1 MTSDAPPISGAE
13 ARRAAR
19 NAGAIAAA
27 SILSRGLQFLWQLIL
42 VPGLGAAAYG
52 IYGAVMAFIQVG
64 TALPAFGMG
73 LIVIR
78 DVARRPEQAGRY
90 LTATLFL
97 QTLLALLTYTGLNA
111 AAAIGGY
118 SVEVRVFVAIAALNL
133 IIDILGNMCNDLLL
147 AREQMWAT
155 AAVTVGHIVALIA
168 LAGLGLA
175 SGYGLFGV
183 YLGTIAAG
191 LLRTAALWA
200 LALRLG
206 IRPVF
211 PLDRALARL
220 LLTSGAP
227 LALSAFLTLAYQQVD
242 KLLTNRLI
250 GNLETGYL
258 TVAFI
263 IIFGVVELLNTT
275 ILTALYP
282 LMSRSYGDGQQPLF
296 GLMVE
301 KLAFFTLVI
310 CLPITLTISGF
321 AAALTVPLFGEDF
334 RPAAEVLAVLIWYAL
349 LMMTGNM
356 FQQGL
361 LVQNRQR
368 RVLLVRACGLAVNL
382 LLLFLLLPAL
392 GVIGAALASVGAEA
406 LVLTLWL
413 RNFRAVGWDL
423 RRVAP
428 RVARLAGV
436 GALSALVMLALR
448 AWSPVV
454 GMAAGLLAYGAGA
467 LLLRVLGRDDWEL
480 LDRLLGALPG
490 GALLRRW
497 RAALADWAGR

>member
-1 MTSDAPPISGAE
+1 MTSEAQAISGAE

-42 VPGLGAAAYG
+42 VPGLGSVSYG
-52 IYGAVMAFIQVG
+52 VYGAVMAFIQVG

-90 LTATLFL
+90 LTTTLFM
-97 QTLLALLTYTGLNA
+97 QTLLAALTYIGLNA

-118 SVEVRVFVAIAALNL
+118 STEVRVFVAIAALNL

-147 AREQMWAT
+147 AREHMWAT
-155 AAVTVGHIVALIA
+155 AAVTVGHVVVLIA

-183 YLGTIAAG
+183 YLGTIVAG
-191 LLRTAALWA
+191 LLRTAALWL

-220 LLTSGAP
+220 LLISGAP
-227 LALSAFLTLAYQQVD
+227 LAFSAFLTLAYQQVD
-242 KLLTNRLI
+242 KLLTNRLL
-250 GNLETGYL
+250 GDAETGYL

-310 CLPITLTISGF
+310 CLPITLVISCF

-334 RPAAEVLAVLIWYAL
+334 RPAADVLAVLIWYAL
-349 LMMTGNM
+349 IMMTGNM

-368 RVLLVRACGLAVNL
+368 RVLFVRACGLVVNL
-382 LLLFLLLPAL
+382 TLLFILLPAM
-392 GVIGAALASVGAEA
+392 GVVGAAVTSVCAEV
-406 LVLTLWL
+406 LVLALWL
-413 RNFRAVGWDL
+413 RNFRAAGWDFW
-423 RRVAP
+423 RIVP
-428 RVARLAGV
+428 RVSRLAGV
-436 GALSALVMLALR
+436 GMVSALVMLLLR
-448 AWSPVV
+448 EWSPVV
-454 GMAAGLLAYGAGA
+454 GIAAGLLTYGTGV
-467 LLLRVLGRDDWEL
+467 LFVRVLGSDDWEL
-480 LDRLLGALPG
+480 LDRLLSTLPG

-497 RAALADWAGR
+497 YKKLPGVSS